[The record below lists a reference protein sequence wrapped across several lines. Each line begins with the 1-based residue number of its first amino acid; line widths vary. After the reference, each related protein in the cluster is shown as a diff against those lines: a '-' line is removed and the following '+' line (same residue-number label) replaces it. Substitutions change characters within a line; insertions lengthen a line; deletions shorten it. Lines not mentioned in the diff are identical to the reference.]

1 MRRGRATLTALVL
14 VLLSMFVTGT
24 AHAGGP
30 TSALLVVP
38 GAGQTAA
45 LYNSDADYN
54 SLATLVGAF
63 EAPGKVDRSGASH
76 EAGAGVT
83 VTWLIHDVQVWRV
96 DRIYVVDD
104 GKAWISTQVDLDG
117 SNNIWA
123 SPVVWHTA
131 TDSRGLTTLLTRLG
145 VNPAGGPGAVS
156 DTGTG
161 TGTNTDTDTD
171 ASVAPSP
178 AASKQPSSAATSQ
191 TKSQESPSWAGPLW
205 GIAGLALGGLIAVL
219 AMWTFPNARLGRRS
233 DAVAEP
239 GRHDATD
246 PNWSPSEEL
255 SWPVP
260 RK

>member
-14 VLLSMFVTGT
+14 VLLSMFVAGT

-63 EAPGKVDRSGASH
+63 EAPGKGDGSGTSH
-76 EAGAGVT
+76 EAGSGVT

-104 GKAWISTQVDLDG
+104 GKAWISTQADLDG

-123 SPVVWHTA
+123 SPAVWHAA

-156 DTGTG
+156 DTA
-161 TGTNTDTDTD
+161 TDTATDTD

-178 AASKQPSSAATSQ
+178 AASEKPASATNSQATKSQTTGSSAA
-191 TKSQESPSWAGPLW
+191 PLW
-205 GIAGLALGGLIAVL
+205 GIAGLVLGVLIAVL
-219 AMWTFPNARLGRRS
+219 AMRRFPNTRKAAAAELGQQ
-233 DAVAEP
+233 E
-239 GRHDATD
+239 ATEV
-246 PNWSPSEEL
+246 NWSPSEEL
-255 SWPVP
+255 SWPVQ

>member
-1 MRRGRATLTALVL
+1 MRRGRATLTAIVL
-14 VLLSMFVTGT
+14 VLLSMFVAGT

-38 GAGQTAA
+38 GAGQTAS

-63 EAPGKVDRSGASH
+63 EAPGKGDRSGTSH

-117 SNNIWA
+117 SNIWA

-156 DTGTG
+156 DTD
-161 TGTNTDTDTD
+161 TDTATD

-178 AASKQPSSAATSQ
+178 VASEKPASAPTSQ
-191 TKSQESPSWAGPLW
+191 ATKNQTTGTSAGPLW
-205 GIAGLALGGLIAVL
+205 GIAGLALGGLLTAL
-219 AMWTFPNARLGRRS
+219 AMWRLPDARLRGRS

-239 GRHDATD
+239 GHHDATD

-255 SWPVP
+255 SWPAP

>member
-1 MRRGRATLTALVL
+1 MRRGRATLTALAL
-14 VLLSMFVTGT
+14 VLLSMFVAGT

-63 EAPGKVDRSGASH
+63 EAPGKGDRSGTSH

-104 GKAWISTQVDLDG
+104 GKAWISTQVDLAG
-117 SNNIWA
+117 SNIWA
-123 SPVVWHTA
+123 SPVVWHAA

-145 VNPAGGPGAVS
+145 VNPAGSPGAVA

-161 TGTNTDTDTD
+161 TGTGTE

-178 AASKQPSSAATSQ
+178 AASEKPASAPKSQ
-191 TKSQESPSWAGPLW
+191 ATKSQPTGSSAGPLW
-205 GIAGLALGGLIAVL
+205 GIAGLVLGGLIAVL
-219 AMWTFPNARLGRRS
+219 AMWTFPNARLRRRS

-246 PNWSPSEEL
+246 PNWSPSDEL
-255 SWPVP
+255 SWPGP

>member
-14 VLLSMFVTGT
+14 VLLSMFVGGT

-63 EAPGKVDRSGASH
+63 EAPGKGDGSGTSH
-76 EAGAGVT
+76 EAGSGVT

-104 GKAWISTQVDLDG
+104 GKAWISTQADLDG

-123 SPVVWHTA
+123 SPVVWHAA

-161 TGTNTDTDTD
+161 TGTD

-178 AASKQPSSAATSQ
+178 AVSEKPASA
-191 TKSQESPSWAGPLW
+191 TKSQTTGSSAGPLW
-205 GIAGLALGGLIAVL
+205 GVAGLVLGGLIAVL
-219 AMWTFPNARLGRRS
+219 AMRRFPNTRKA
-233 DAVAEP
+233 AAAEP
-239 GRHDATD
+239 DRQEATEVS
-246 PNWSPSEEL
+246 WSPSDEL
-255 SWPVP
+255 SWPVQ

>member
-1 MRRGRATLTALVL
+1 MRRCRATLTALVL
-14 VLLSMFVTGT
+14 VLLSMFVAGT

-54 SLATLVGAF
+54 SLATFVGAF
-63 EAPGKVDRSGASH
+63 EAPGKGDRSGTSH

-123 SPVVWHTA
+123 SPVVWHAAKDT
-131 TDSRGLTTLLTRLG
+131 RGLTTLLTRLG

-156 DTGTG
+156 DTGT
-161 TGTNTDTDTD
+161 D
-171 ASVAPSP
+171 ASIAPSP
-178 AASKQPSSAATSQ
+178 AVSEKPASAENSQ
-191 TKSQESPSWAGPLW
+191 ATKSQTTGSSAGPLW
-205 GIAGLALGGLIAVL
+205 GIAGLVLGGLIAVL
-219 AMWTFPNARLGRRS
+219 AMRRFPNTRKA
-233 DAVAEP
+233 AAAEP
-239 GRHDATD
+239 GQHEATEVS
-246 PNWSPSEEL
+246 WSTSDEL
-255 SWPVP
+255 SWPVQ